1 MLGNPRP
8 SLVFLH
14 GLLGSSREF
23 VPYLKH
29 FAGHY
34 PSYALDAP
42 MHGDRHAPVTLTATS
57 IVADLKEQLRQI
69 PSPYLLVGHSLGGL
83 VALRYAAQ
91 HPEQVV
97 GVVTLDI
104 LPYYTSAFP
113 KQYDFHNALHHLFS
127 SPLHPADSHGSG
139 ATVSPYYLSLKK
151 YLRGH
156 TPENHEALLESVGEF
171 VRHELCHLLQP
182 SFLDRPVCFLVGESS
197 SFTEGTSELWQT
209 EYPQAKRVVVPEADH
224 MLHLTQRPEV
234 IEALEVWLA
243 GLCAEPLM

>member
-57 IVADLKEQLRQI
+57 IVEDLKEQLRQI

-91 HPEQVV
+91 YPEQVV

-104 LPYYTSAFP
+104 LPYYTPAFP
-113 KQYDFHNALHHLFS
+113 KQYDFHNALQHFFS
-127 SPLHPADSHGSG
+127 SPLIRADSSRSE
-139 ATVSPYYLSLKK
+139 ASPYDLSLKK
-151 YLRGH
+151 YLKGH
-156 TPENHEALLESVGEF
+156 TPEAHEAILERVGEF

-197 SFTEGTSELWQT
+197 SFTEGTSELWKT
-209 EYPQAKRVVVPEADH
+209 DYPQAQRIVVPRADH
-224 MLHLTQRPEV
+224 MLHLTKRPEV

-243 GLCAEPLM
+243 GLCVESLM